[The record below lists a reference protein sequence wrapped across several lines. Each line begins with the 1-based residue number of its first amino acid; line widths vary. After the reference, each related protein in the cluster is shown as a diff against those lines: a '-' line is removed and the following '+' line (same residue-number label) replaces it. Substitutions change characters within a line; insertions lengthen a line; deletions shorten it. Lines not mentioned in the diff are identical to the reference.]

1 MMYTVVETIF
11 FVRSASKIWSD
22 SEKDDFITWIAAN
35 PLEGDVIPGTKGLRK
50 VRWTRQGMG
59 TRGGSRVVYYNTL
72 ADGTIW
78 LLIAY
83 SKSKFDDLPREFL
96 LALKEELND

>member
-1 MMYTVVETIF
+1 
-11 FVRSASKIWSD
+11 
-22 SEKDDFITWIAAN
+22 
-35 PLEGDVIPGTKGLRK
+35 
-50 VRWTRQGMG
+50 MG

-96 LALKEELND
+96 LALREELND